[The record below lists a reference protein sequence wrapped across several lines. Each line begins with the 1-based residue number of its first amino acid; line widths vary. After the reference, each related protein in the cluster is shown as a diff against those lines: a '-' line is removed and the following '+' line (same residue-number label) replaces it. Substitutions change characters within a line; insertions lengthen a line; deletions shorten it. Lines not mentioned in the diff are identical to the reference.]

1 MSGASVFTIGH
12 SSHPFDEFASLLR
25 RRGVTAVADVRA
37 APYSRFNP
45 QFKRDALAA
54 ALGALGL
61 EYVFLGRELGGR
73 SADPADYRDG
83 RIDYGRVR
91 GTERFRRGV
100 ERVVRGAESRR
111 IALMCAEKEPLDCHR
126 TLLVAPALEAR
137 NVAVTHILA
146 DGGVEPHAAAMDRL
160 LDLLRRP
167 REDLFRT
174 RAELVADAVAT
185 QAARVGHLY
194 QAPSSAGRDARTTAA
209 AGSWRGT

>member
-1 MSGASVFTIGH
+1 MTTMRGAVFTIGH
-12 SSHPFDEFASLLR
+12 STHTLDEFVGLLR
-25 RRGVTAVADVRA
+25 RHRVTAVADVRA

-45 QFKRDALAA
+45 QFKRDALADS
-54 ALGALGL
+54 LGALGL

-83 RIDYGRVR
+83 RIDYDRLR

-100 ERVVRGAESRR
+100 ERVVRGAEGRR

-137 NVAVTHILA
+137 NIAVAHILP
-146 DGGVEPHAAAMDRL
+146 DGAVEPHDATMDRL
-160 LDLLRRP
+160 LDSLKLS

-174 RAELVADAVAT
+174 RTQLIAEAIVRQT
-185 QAARVGHLY
+185 GRVGHVY
-194 QAPSSAGRDARTTAA
+194 EAPAAAERDA
-209 AGSWRGT
+209 

>member
-1 MSGASVFTIGH
+1 MTTMRGAVFTIGH
-12 SSHPFDEFASLLR
+12 STHTLDEFAALLR
-25 RRGVTAVADVRA
+25 RHGVTAVADVRA

-54 ALGALGL
+54 GLGALGL

-100 ERVVRGAESRR
+100 ERVVREAGRRR
-111 IALMCAEKEPLDCHR
+111 IALMCAEREPLDCHR

-137 NVAVTHILA
+137 DVAVTHILA
-146 DGGVEPHAAAMDRL
+146 DGGVEPHGAAMDRL

-174 RAELVADAVAT
+174 RAELVDDAVRER
-185 QAARVGHLY
+185 AARVGHTY
-194 QAPSSAGRDARTTAA
+194 EMPAAAGRDP
-209 AGSWRGT
+209 

>member
-1 MSGASVFTIGH
+1 MTTMRGAVFTIGH
-12 SSHPFDEFASLLR
+12 SSHPFDEFAALLR
-25 RRGVTAVADVRA
+25 RREVTAVADVRA

-61 EYVFLGRELGGR
+61 EYVFLGREMGGR

-83 RIDYGRVR
+83 RIDYGRLR
-91 GTERFRRGV
+91 ETERFRRGV
-100 ERVVRGAESRR
+100 ERVVRGAGSRR

-137 NVAVTHILA
+137 DIAVTHILA
-146 DGGVEPHAAAMDRL
+146 DGGVEPHGATMDRL
-160 LDLLRRP
+160 LDSLKLP

-174 RAELVADAVAT
+174 RAQLIAEAVVR
-185 QAARVGHLY
+185 QAGRVGHVY
-194 QAPSSAGRDARTTAA
+194 EAPAAAGRDA
-209 AGSWRGT
+209 

>member
-1 MSGASVFTIGH
+1 M
-12 SSHPFDEFASLLR
+12 
-25 RRGVTAVADVRA
+25 ADVRA

-61 EYVFLGRELGGR
+61 EYVFLGREMGGR

-83 RIDYGRVR
+83 RIDYGRLR
-91 GTERFRRGV
+91 ETERFRRGV
-100 ERVVRGAESRR
+100 ERVVRGAGSRR

-137 NVAVTHILA
+137 DIAVTHILA
-146 DGGVEPHAAAMDRL
+146 DGGVEPHGATMDRL
-160 LDLLRRP
+160 LDSLKLP

-174 RAELVADAVAT
+174 RAQLIAEAVVR
-185 QAARVGHLY
+185 QAGRVGHVY
-194 QAPSSAGRDARTTAA
+194 EAPAAAGRDA
-209 AGSWRGT
+209 

>member
-1 MSGASVFTIGH
+1 MTTMRGAVFTIGH

-73 SADPADYRDG
+73 SADPADYREG
-83 RIDYGRVR
+83 RIDYGRLR
-91 GTERFRRGV
+91 ETDRFRRGV
-100 ERVVRGAESRR
+100 ERVVRGAGRRR

-137 NVAVTHILA
+137 NIAVTHILA
-146 DGGVEPHAAAMDRL
+146 DGGVEPHGATMDRL
-160 LDLLRRP
+160 LDSLKLP

-174 RAELVADAVAT
+174 RAQLVAEAVVRRAG
-185 QAARVGHLY
+185 RVGHVY
-194 QAPSSAGRDARTTAA
+194 EVPAAAGRDA
-209 AGSWRGT
+209 

>member
-1 MSGASVFTIGH
+1 MRGASVFTIGH
-12 SSHPFDEFASLLR
+12 SSHPFDEFAGLLR

-37 APYSRFNP
+37 AQYSRFNP
-45 QFKRDALAA
+45 QFKRDALAV

-83 RIDYGRVR
+83 RIDYGRLR
-91 GTERFRRGV
+91 ETERFRRGV
-100 ERVVRGAESRR
+100 ERVVRGAGRRR

-137 NVAVTHILA
+137 NIAVTHILA
-146 DGGVEPHAAAMDRL
+146 DGGVEPHGAAMDRL

-174 RAELVADAVAT
+174 RAELVADAVAAH
-185 QAARVGHLY
+185 AARVGHVY
-194 QAPSSAGRDARTTAA
+194 EAPSSAGRDA
-209 AGSWRGT
+209 